1 MKDASILL
9 RLVHES
15 MVKLDLDV
23 QAIYRKCGVTAAHI
37 QDTKSRLKHNA
48 TNVFWEVVEEVSQ
61 DKDIGLHVAENLPLF
76 KGQVLEYLFL
86 SSHTFGDGLNRALS
100 YQRLLTDIASSYLEN
115 TNGKAALVLDTKLG
129 DKLNHHFAECIS
141 LGIIRFFK
149 SVTNDAFQP
158 TRIEFMFPEPEDTSE
173 YERIY
178 GCEILFSRD
187 RTVIQFSS
195 EVLEC
200 QSIHA
205 EPELLTLHEQVA
217 EQHVARLEQ
226 EDMVFEVRRLI
237 GELLDN
243 QEVSLEL
250 VAKKL
255 NMTPRHLRSMLTLA
269 GTNFN
274 QILGDYRSLLA
285 KRLLVRT
292 NESIDE
298 IVYLT
303 GFSEP
308 STFYRAF
315 KRWTGLTPIEYRK
328 TKKGSRDFDLA

>member
-15 MVKLDLDV
+15 MLSLNLDV
-23 QAIYRKCGVTAAHI
+23 EAIYRKCGVTTSHI
-37 QDTKSRLKHNA
+37 QDTKSRFKHNA
-48 TNVFWEVVEEVSQ
+48 NNVFWDVVEEVSN
-61 DKDIGLHVAENLPLF
+61 DKHIGLHVAENLPLF
-76 KGQVLEYLFL
+76 RGQVLEYLFL

-100 YQRLLTDIASSYLEN
+100 YQRLLTDIGLSYLDRSGEN
-115 TNGKAALVLDTKLG
+115 AILVLDTKLG
-129 DKLNHHFAECIS
+129 EKLNHQFAEC
-141 LGIIRFFK
+141 LTVGLIRFFE
-149 SVTNDAFQP
+149 SVTNGVFRSLQID
-158 TRIEFMFPEPEDTSE
+158 FMFEHPSDTSE
-173 YERIY
+173 YSRIY
-178 GCEILFSRD
+178 GCDVGFSKN
-187 RTVIQFSS
+187 RTAIHFSS
-195 EVLEC
+195 DVLGHK
-200 QSIHA
+200 SIHA

-255 NMTPRHLRSMLTLA
+255 NMTSRHLRSILTLA

-274 QILGDYRSLLA
+274 QILIDYRSLLA

-328 TKKGSRDFDLA
+328 AKKGSRKLDLA